1 MKTPMSKRDEI
12 RENSLTIPMS
22 AEEKERLRTEAKSKG
37 LTMASFARLILNE
50 KMEGK

>member
-1 MKTPMSKRDEI
+1 MKTPMSNRDEI

-22 AEEKERLRTEAKSKG
+22 AEEKERLRIEAKSKG
-37 LTMASFARLILNE
+37 LTMASFARLILKE